1 MSASYRGK
9 HQTKVRKM
17 QKFHMYV
24 IDSRTIHKNHV
35 CGVDDQGNW
44 QLADKISAS
53 RYPELEPME
62 MTTRQIHLATKQLK
76 DCISGKYRTI
86 EIIPA

>member
-1 MSASYRGK
+1 MHLIEKTPKRY
-9 HQTKVRKM
+9 TKM

-35 CGVDDQGNW
+35 CGVDEQGNW
-44 QLADKISAS
+44 QLADKISS
-53 RYPELEPME
+53 DRYPELEPMQ

-76 DCISGKYRTI
+76 GCISGKYRTI

>member
-1 MSASYRGK
+1 
-9 HQTKVRKM
+9 M

-24 IDSRTIHKNHV
+24 IDSRTIHKNHI

-44 QLADKISAS
+44 QLADKISS
-53 RYPELEPME
+53 DRYPELEPME